1 MDEVLDFCLRVLGPG
16 PAAPEAADTARA
28 HAGENRLAAL
38 TAAVS
43 ACRARAS
50 EPDAGTVAAAPEAGQ
65 ATFPAGES
73 GELRA
78 AVAREL
84 AQASATLP
92 EPERE
97 VLALREPLQLPYAEI
112 AAVMGLDAD
121 AVGPLLADARL
132 HLRDARRGPLPAAA
146 EPCPDRERAL
156 ALLARRQDG
165 EAMPDADEE
174 WLHAHLMRCPSCE
187 MAHAAMLE
195 ASLCYRGWHT
205 A

>member
-1 MDEVLDFCLRVLGPG
+1 MDEVLDFCLRVLGAG
-16 PAAPEAADTARA
+16 PAAPDVAEAARA
-28 HAGENRLAAL
+28 EGGEDRLAAL
-38 TAAVS
+38 AAAVS

-50 EPDAGTVAAAPEAGQ
+50 QARDVGAVGAVVGAESEPSG
-65 ATFPAGES
+65 
-73 GELRA
+73 GELRV

-84 AQASATLP
+84 ADASAALP

-97 VLALREPLQLPYAEI
+97 VLALREPLELPYGEI

-121 AVGPLLADARL
+121 AVGPLLAAARL
-132 HLRDARRGPLPAAA
+132 HLRDARRGPLPAAGDA
-146 EPCPDRERAL
+146 CPDRERAL

-165 EAMPDADEE
+165 EAMSQAEEE
-174 WLHAHLMRCPSCE
+174 WLHAHLMRCESCE

-195 ASLCYRGWHT
+195 ASLCYRGWRI